1 MPVFKSRIDTGSS
14 DYATARAAM
23 LALVDKLRM
32 LSARAAAAS
41 ARRKPRFDER
51 GQLLPRDR
59 LSRLLDPGMPF
70 LELFAMA
77 NYLVDSDDPDTSIPG
92 GNVIAGIGFV
102 GGVRCLIY
110 VDDSGI
116 SAGAMSQMSIE
127 KINRCFDVALRM
139 KLPLVHLVESAGGD
153 LVNYK
158 VEMWARGGGMYYRL
172 ARMSAAGLPTF
183 AVLHGPAT
191 AGGAY
196 MPGMSDYVIGVR
208 GRGRAALGSSALV
221 QAATGE
227 VADDE
232 TLSGAEM
239 HATTTGLVE
248 YLAEDDAHA
257 LAMTRDLVERL
268 GWNEAC
274 APPPPRTFEPPLY
287 DADEIA
293 GLVPTDYRKPY
304 DVRELVARIVDGS
317 DFVEFKSRYGP
328 QTVTIQ
334 AAIFGHR
341 VGIIGNNGPID
352 PNGATKAAQFMQ
364 LCDQAGTPV
373 IFLSNTTGYI
383 VGTASE
389 QGGMIKHGSKMVQA
403 SSNIRVPRITL
414 YIGASFGAGNYGM
427 CGAGYEPDFLLA
439 WPNASTGMM
448 GGDQAVTTMRIVGQA
463 SAARRGEQYD
473 PAAFADQEVRLRRHY
488 DLQSNAFY
496 TSGRLLDQGII
507 DPRDTRRILGFL
519 LETCWEARHRTT
531 RPNSFGVARL

>member
-1 MPVFKSRIDTGSS
+1 MPAFMTRIDTGSAEF
-14 DYATARAAM
+14 ATARAAM
-23 LALVDKLRM
+23 LTLVNKLRA

-41 ARRKPRFDER
+41 ARRRPRFEER

-59 LSRLLDPGMPF
+59 LARLLDTGMPF

-77 NYLVDSDDPDTSIPG
+77 NYLVDTDDPETSMPG
-92 GNVIAGIGFV
+92 GNVIGGIGFV
-102 GGVRCLIY
+102 SGVRCLVY

-127 KINRCFDVALRM
+127 KINRCLDIALRM

-196 MPGMSDYVIGVR
+196 MPGLSDYVIGVR
-208 GRGRAALGSSALV
+208 GRGRAALAASALV

-227 VADDE
+227 IADDE
-232 TLSGAEM
+232 ALSGAEM
-239 HATTTGLVE
+239 HASTTGLVE

-257 LAMTRDLVERL
+257 LALTRDLIQRL

-274 APPPPRTFEPPLY
+274 PSPPARTFEEPVY
-287 DADEIA
+287 DPDEIA
-293 GLVPTDYRKPY
+293 GLIPADYRKPY
-304 DVRELVARIVDGS
+304 DVHELVARIVDGS
-317 DFVEFKSRYGP
+317 DFVDFKQRYGSH
-328 QTVTIQ
+328 TVTIQ

-352 PNGATKAAQFMQ
+352 PDGATKAAQFMQ

-389 QGGMIKHGSKMVQA
+389 QKGMIKHGSKMVQA

-448 GGDQAVTTMRIVGQA
+448 GGDQAITTMRIVGKA
-463 SAARRGEQYD
+463 SAARRGETYD
-473 PAAFADQEVRLRRHY
+473 PDALVEQEARLKAHY

-507 DPRDTRRILGFL
+507 DPRDTRKVLGFL